1 MQIANNTVVSIY
13 YTLKDSE
20 GKILDQAPEGHP
32 LVYLHGHQNIIPGL
46 EAALVDKSVGDS
58 VEASIEPEQAY
69 GTVNPALIQE
79 VPREQF
85 QGIATL
91 EVGMQFQASTES
103 APVPVV
109 ITKVGEDLITVD
121 GNHPLAGKSLNF
133 SVKIDDIREA
143 SAEELAQGHIK
154 ASGAGGGCCGG
165 GGDSDGDGDGDGGGC
180 GCT

>member
-13 YTLKDSE
+13 YTLKDPE

-46 EAALVDKSVGDS
+46 EAALVNKSVGDS

-103 APVPVV
+103 GPVPVV

-143 SAEELAQGHIK
+143 TAEELAQGHLQP
-154 ASGAGGGCCGG
+154 ASGGCCGG
-165 GGDSDGDGDGDGGGC
+165 GGDSDEGGC
-180 GCT
+180 GCA